1 MKNLK
6 LTKEELKL
14 IVNALQYV
22 YDSKLD
28 NLKKCAKII
37 SLEES
42 EIIIKKANE
51 YYDLQERISTK

>member
-1 MKNLK
+1 LKTESRKKSKNLK
-6 LTKEELKL
+6 NEK
-14 IVNALQYV
+14 
-22 YDSKLD
+22 S
-28 NLKKCAKII
+28 KII